1 MMDNPSGFRPRN
13 VEIPG
18 SADSDIFRRAVDN
31 EYRYSRWGLVLGLI
45 CILLGAALFL
55 NGVAGNTNWAVDVA
69 GLSWKLNDA
78 APGAV
83 LVVIGGLII
92 WFTKHRVSVAK

>member
-1 MMDNPSGFRPRN
+1 MNDFGPLN

-18 SADSDIFRRAVDN
+18 SSSSEVIREAIQN
-31 EYRYSRWGLVLGLI
+31 EYRYSRLGLVLGLI
-45 CILLGAALFL
+45 CILAGVALFV
-55 NGVAGNTNWAVDVA
+55 NGVAGTTNWTVEVM

-83 LVVIGGLII
+83 LAAVGVLII
-92 WFTKHRVSVAK
+92 WLTKHTVSVAKPG